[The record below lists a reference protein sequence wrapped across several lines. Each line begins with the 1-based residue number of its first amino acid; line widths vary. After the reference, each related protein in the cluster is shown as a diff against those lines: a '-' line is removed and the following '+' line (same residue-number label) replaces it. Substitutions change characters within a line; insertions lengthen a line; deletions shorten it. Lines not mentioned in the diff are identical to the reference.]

1 MNIIQS
7 TQLLRVAIYIR
18 VSIKALQEDRY
29 SLSAQTVELTRY
41 AESQGWEIVD
51 VFKDTDSGTKLN
63 KPGLESLLDHVED
76 GKVDIVLV
84 IEQDRLSR
92 LDAVSWQ
99 YLKDVLRDN
108 KVKIAEPGHITDL
121 TNADDEFIS
130 DLKNL
135 LAQRNR
141 RDILRKMMRGK
152 RQYTREG
159 KVWGKQPDGYTYI
172 KDTNSVIIDES
183 RSWIIPYMDEL
194 LIKQGLSANKV
205 VDCLNTICKTPT
217 GKEWTITQV
226 LQRYRN
232 KAYHSV
238 LEKTFSNGETITVE
252 NVYPPVRT
260 KETYDQ
266 IQEILAG
273 NYIGKPAEPHFLRDI
288 TLTCASCNRV
298 LSIIKSSTQSHDKEK
313 QYPTFTIK
321 HSKDETQEQCEAKP
335 YINTKRIRY
344 NLIQAVKSILTDEK
358 TAKQYIESEF
368 DESELEKIQKNLS
381 AMNKRKN
388 DVNSQ
393 MDKILKLYL
402 SGKWSEEILDKERQ
416 QLELQLK
423 QIEMAIGDAKRKQ
436 DLIKA
441 SQFNYDTV
449 VEFLSIAANFDT
461 LLEESE
467 QQKLVGA
474 VFQTATLDTVN
485 NVLILHAR
493 LPQQITIDI
502 RIDIESM
509 EAVKEREMHEK
520 ARVKY
525 EKIQDYLNKNKG
537 VSLEHLEQHFKSNHS
552 TLKKY
557 QEWFGAFKHL
567 APNRLS
573 PKIREE
579 RIKIIKKALL
589 SHPEAAGRELEKI
602 TGINRKM
609 IYKLIREEN
618 LKR

>member
-194 LIKQGLSANKV
+194 LIKQELSANKV

-232 KAYHSV
+232 KAYHGV

-252 NVYPPVRT
+252 NVYPPLRT

-273 NYIGKPAEPHFLRDI
+273 NYTGKPAEPHFLRDI

-358 TAKQYIESEF
+358 TARQYIDTEF
-368 DESELEKIQKNLS
+368 DDSELEKIQKHLS
-381 AMNKRKN
+381 TMNKRKN
-388 DVNSQ
+388 EINSQ

-402 SGKWSEEILDKERQ
+402 SGKWSEEILDKERNE
-416 QLELQLK
+416 LEQQLK
-423 QIEMAIGDAKRKQ
+423 QVETAISDAKRKQ

-441 SQFNYDTV
+441 NQFNYDTV
-449 VEFLSIAANFDT
+449 VEFLSIASNFDT
-461 LLEESE
+461 LLEETE
-467 QQKLVGA
+467 QQKLIGS
-474 VFQTATLDTVN
+474 VFQTGTLDTIN

-493 LPQQITIDI
+493 LPQNVTIDI
-502 RIDIESM
+502 RIDIETM
-509 EAVKEREMHEK
+509 GAAQEREVYEK
-520 ARVKY
+520 AKVKY
-525 EKIQDYLNKNKG
+525 DEVQGYLNKNKG
-537 VSLEHLEQHFKSNHS
+537 TSLEFLQQHFKINFS
-552 TLKKY
+552 TLKRY
-557 QEWFGAFKHL
+557 QEWFGPFKHI
-567 APNRLS
+567 APNRLR
-573 PKIREE
+573 PELRKE
-579 RIKIIKKALL
+579 RLKIIKNYLKKNPNA
-589 SHPEAAGRELEKI
+589 SGREIENK

-609 IYKLIREEN
+609 VYKLINEEN